1 MCVKAWKWPFA
12 FYSLSNWNSFKES
25 LVLFSCPNEVS
36 VLEVPLAQLW
46 KNWWHATVRR
56 GSLILRVHIKLLIA
70 FQFLILK
77 KAFKMNSAF
86 KYFPQ
91 TYMSTFIMCHLG
103 SLQTCKNSDL
113 RHVSKYWKLQPIML
127 CIYLYLLRSS
137 VLYLVCLCE
146 VEETY
151 LVS

>member
-1 MCVKAWKWPFA
+1 MPKW
-12 FYSLSNWNSFKES
+12 SFCFGGTIS
-25 LVLFSCPNEVS
+25 PVM
-36 VLEVPLAQLW
+36 

-56 GSLILRVHIKLLIA
+56 GSLILRVHRKLLIPC
-70 FQFLILK
+70 QFLILK

-113 RHVSKYWKLQPIML
+113 RHVSKYWKLQRIVV
-127 CIYLYLLRSS
+127 YLFIPAAFICFILVVFVWSRGNLLGVIGFLYQF
-137 VLYLVCLCE
+137 VLE
-146 VEETY
+146 N
-151 LVS
+151 VSWYKWNSYAQSFH